1 MYTNAHTHLEL
12 SALAELCPTGQEFG
26 AWLQTMLARRMQLDN
41 ATLERGI
48 HSAIEQLHHNQTT
61 TVGDI
66 SATRLSIEPLLNSGL
81 AGVVYLEVLGFDPKV
96 ASERFR
102 AAQREI
108 DSWRKRENAMKIG
121 LSIHAPYSC
130 APSLFEAAARWCQD
144 EALPLAI
151 HIAESPAE
159 VAFLQQG
166 IGGLRE
172 LNRRITPHIEWQA
185 PQCSPIAYLEQLG
198 VLEAQPVLV
207 HAVQVYADDLALIA
221 KYDCAVVHCPRSNHN
236 LLCGRMPLEQM
247 LAHGIRV
254 GLGTDSLTSA
264 QSLDMRD
271 EVAFAQQLHAY
282 KVEPALIE
290 QLATQASIL
299 A

>member
-12 SALAELCPTGQEFG
+12 SALAEVCPTGQEFG
-26 AWLQTMLARRMQLDN
+26 AWLQTMLSRRMQLDN

-48 HSAIEQLHHNQTT
+48 HKAIEQLQQNQTT

-66 SATRLSIEPLLNSGL
+66 SATRLSIEPLLSSGL
-81 AGVVYLEVLGFDPKV
+81 AGVVYLEVLGFDPTV
-96 ASERFR
+96 ALERLS

-108 DSWRKRENAMKIG
+108 DTWRKRETTMKIG

-130 APSLFEAAARWCQD
+130 APSLFEAAARWCQA
-144 EALPLAI
+144 EAVPWAI

-166 IGGLRE
+166 IGPLRE

-185 PQCSPIAYLEQLG
+185 PQCSPIAYLERLG
-198 VLEAQPVLV
+198 VIEAQPVLV
-207 HAVQVYADDLALIA
+207 HAVQVDAHDLALIA
-221 KYDCAVVHCPRSNHN
+221 KYNCAVVHCPRSNHN

-247 LAHGIRV
+247 LAQGIRV

-271 EVAFAQQLHAY
+271 EISFAQQLHAY
-282 KVEPALIE
+282 KVEPNIIE
-290 QLATQASIL
+290 QLATQPSIL
-299 A
+299 G

>member
-26 AWLQTMLARRMQLDN
+26 AWLRTMLARRMQLDN

-66 SATRLSIEPLLNSGL
+66 SATRLSIAPLLSSGL
-81 AGVVYLEVLGFDPKV
+81 AGVVYLEVLGFDPAV
-96 ASERFR
+96 AMERLI
-102 AAQREI
+102 AAQHEI
-108 DSWRKRENAMKIG
+108 DMWRQRETAMKIG

-130 APSLFEAAARWCQD
+130 APALFEAAARWCQA
-144 EALPLAI
+144 EAVPWAI

-166 IGGLRE
+166 IGALRE
-172 LNRRITPHIEWQA
+172 LNRRITPQIEWQA
-185 PQCSPIAYLEQLG
+185 PQCSPIVYLERLG
-198 VLEAQPVLV
+198 VLEAKPVLI
-207 HAVQVYADDLALIA
+207 HAVQIDRHDLALIA

-247 LAHGIRV
+247 LEHGIRV

-264 QSLDMRD
+264 QSLDMLD

-282 KVEPALIE
+282 KVDPLAIE
-290 QLATQASIL
+290 QLAMQPSIL